1 MAAWEWDVAIFSA
14 TRRCRALNN
23 ETMSSPA
30 ASGQT
35 GYAPV
40 ADSSGPRVTMPV
52 PQGAKAIVD
61 LRGVKRVYYKPDGE
75 ILAEALRG
83 VDLSLYEGQYI
94 AIMGQSGSGKST
106 MMNILGCLDRPT
118 HGGYFLDGKDC
129 STMGDEELSRYR
141 GRKIGFVFQA
151 FNLIPELSVRENVEV
166 PLFYQ
171 GVRPAER
178 RRRATE
184 VLTKV
189 GLEHRLGHRP
199 NELSGGQQQRTAIA
213 RALVTS
219 PAVLMADEPTGNL
232 DSATGRAI
240 LDMFDELHAGGITII
255 MVTHDPAVAERT
267 QRVVRLK
274 DGLVESDGP
283 GGKGTAGRGMEH

>member
-1 MAAWEWDVAIFSA
+1 
-14 TRRCRALNN
+14 
-23 ETMSSPA
+23 
-30 ASGQT
+30 
-35 GYAPV
+35 
-40 ADSSGPRVTMPV
+40 
-52 PQGAKAIVD
+52 
-61 LRGVKRVYYKPDGE
+61 
-75 ILAEALRG
+75 
-83 VDLSLYEGQYI
+83 
-94 AIMGQSGSGKST
+94 
-106 MMNILGCLDRPT
+106 
-118 HGGYFLDGKDC
+118 
-129 STMGDEELSRYR
+129 MGDEELSRYR

-283 GGKGTAGRGMEH
+283 GGKGTAGPGMEH

>member
-1 MAAWEWDVAIFSA
+1 
-14 TRRCRALNN
+14 
-23 ETMSSPA
+23 MSSPA

-35 GYAPV
+35 EYAP
-40 ADSSGPRVTMPV
+40 ATAATGPRITMPV
-52 PQGAKAIVD
+52 PHGAKAIVD

-118 HGGYFLDGKDC
+118 HGSYFLDGKDC

-283 GGKGTAGRGMEH
+283 GGKGTAGPGMEH